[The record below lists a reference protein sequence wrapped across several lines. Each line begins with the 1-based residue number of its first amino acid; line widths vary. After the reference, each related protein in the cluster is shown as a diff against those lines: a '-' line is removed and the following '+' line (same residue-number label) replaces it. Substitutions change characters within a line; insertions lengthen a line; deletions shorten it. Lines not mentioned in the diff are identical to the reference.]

1 MDCINMYSFTYR
13 NQIYRMIHKI
23 KQINVIIVLSV
34 EDALQLFIV
43 ILRPVTGKSFN
54 SPLNAGIEILPFFA
68 FGSIL

>member
-1 MDCINMYSFTYR
+1 
-13 NQIYRMIHKI
+13 MIHKI